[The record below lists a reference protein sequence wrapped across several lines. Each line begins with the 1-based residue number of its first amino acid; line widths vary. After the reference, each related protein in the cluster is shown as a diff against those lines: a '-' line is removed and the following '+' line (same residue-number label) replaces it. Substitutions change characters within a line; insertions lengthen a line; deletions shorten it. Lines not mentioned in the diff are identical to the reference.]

1 MKEELVS
8 GKGHWRMFA
17 ICKPTYDSGAEG
29 LLHESFTHECLKSS
43 LAFRKPATAV
53 ASRRPA
59 RADGP
64 KVGLDGHEGL
74 SVQRCAWRAV
84 QHQQSA
90 AGGRILLANA
100 RARLAEAAHS
110 AYAFGCRSRLKDAL
124 SACR

>member
-1 MKEELVS
+1 M
-8 GKGHWRMFA
+8 
-17 ICKPTYDSGAEG
+17 PG
-29 LLHESFTHECLKSS
+29 LFGVLHEPFAHDSLKSS

-84 QHQQSA
+84 QHQMSA
-90 AGGRILLANA
+90 VGGRILLADRYAWQND
-100 RARLAEAAHS
+100 AAGTHM
-110 AYAFGCRSRLKDAL
+110 AL
-124 SACR
+124 G

>member
-1 MKEELVS
+1 ML
-8 GKGHWRMFA
+8 H
-17 ICKPTYDSGAEG
+17 D
-29 LLHESFTHECLKSS
+29 HESFGHDSLNSS

-84 QHQQSA
+84 QHQMSA
-90 AGGRILLANA
+90 VGGRILLANA
-100 RARLAEAAHS
+100 DGWQHDAA
-110 AYAFGCRSRLKDAL
+110 CTRMAL
-124 SACR
+124 G